1 MVKMKIDKLKKN
13 VIKHLQS
20 EGFVCLEQD
29 RGKFPHIIAWH
40 PLIDAGG
47 KLMTLDTSFSKDG
60 KTEQRSMVPFMIF
73 NVQCKPNKYIG
84 KKDKEKAIEILK
96 TRKAT
101 SFLVA
106 FEKDNK
112 PSFYEIFLSREGG
125 SEDVKYQSYI
135 G

>member
-60 KTEQRSMVPFMIF
+60 KE
-73 NVQCKPNKYIG
+73 NKIDG
-84 KKDKEKAIEILK
+84 RQTLVFLK
-96 TRKAT
+96 TIQGWKIIHEHGTIRTASNT
-101 SFLVA
+101 
-106 FEKDNK
+106 
-112 PSFYEIFLSREGG
+112 R
-125 SEDVKYQSYI
+125 
-135 G
+135 